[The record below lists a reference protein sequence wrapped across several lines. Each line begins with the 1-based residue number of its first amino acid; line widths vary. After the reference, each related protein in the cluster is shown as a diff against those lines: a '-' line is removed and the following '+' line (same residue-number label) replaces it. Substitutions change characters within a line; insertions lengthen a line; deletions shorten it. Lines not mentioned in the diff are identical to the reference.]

1 VVVGD
6 RGDAFVH
13 VGGEVAVG
21 VVGVVRGEAV
31 VGGVGGE
38 VVGAGGAPG
47 LVPSKRGSPTYLCGL
62 IPPPVAFDLASL
74 IRPNVAQMAPYSSA
88 RDEFQGHAEVLLD
101 ANENPFDT
109 GYNRYPD
116 PVQTELKQQ
125 LAIKKGLSPEHLFLG
140 NGSDEGIDLLM
151 RAFCEPGQGAVVI
164 QPPTYG
170 MYEVAANLQNA
181 PIVQVPLTAEMQP
194 DYAALRAAATPD
206 TRIVFFCSP
215 NNPTGNLIDPAGIR
229 AFAEWYHGIV
239 VVDEAYIDF
248 ALADH
253 PGASL
258 LSAVR
263 ELPNLVVLQTFSKAL
278 GMAGI
283 RLGMAWADPAI
294 IRVLTK
300 IKSPYN
306 LSQLAQQAAVNALR
320 YGELTTSLVSIL
332 NLQRASLAEAMKELE
347 SVEHVFPS
355 DANFLLVRFTDSKA
369 VYQHLVGRGIV
380 TRDRSRVPGCEGCL
394 RITVGSPD
402 ENKRLLDALISFNT
416 IPSNGHA

>member
-1 VVVGD
+1 
-6 RGDAFVH
+6 
-13 VGGEVAVG
+13 
-21 VVGVVRGEAV
+21 
-31 VGGVGGE
+31 
-38 VVGAGGAPG
+38 
-47 LVPSKRGSPTYLCGL
+47 
-62 IPPPVAFDLASL
+62 
-74 IRPNVAQMAPYSSA
+74 
-88 RDEFQGHAEVLLD
+88 
-101 ANENPFDT
+101 
-109 GYNRYPD
+109 
-116 PVQTELKQQ
+116 
-125 LAIKKGLSPEHLFLG
+125 LG

-194 DYAALRAAATPD
+194 DYPALRAAATPD

-229 AFAEWYHGIV
+229 AFAESYHGIV

-306 LSQLAQQAAVNALR
+306 LSQLAQQAALNALR

-332 NLQRASLAEAMKELE
+332 NLQRASLA
-347 SVEHVFPS
+347 
-355 DANFLLVRFTDSKA
+355 
-369 VYQHLVGRGIV
+369 
-380 TRDRSRVPGCEGCL
+380 
-394 RITVGSPD
+394 
-402 ENKRLLDALISFNT
+402 
-416 IPSNGHA
+416 